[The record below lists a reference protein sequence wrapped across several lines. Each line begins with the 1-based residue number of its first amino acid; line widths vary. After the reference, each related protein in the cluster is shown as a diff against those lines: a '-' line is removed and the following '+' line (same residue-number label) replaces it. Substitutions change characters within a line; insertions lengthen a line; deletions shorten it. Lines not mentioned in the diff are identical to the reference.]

1 MMMMLIAMMMMM
13 MIAMMKLI
21 AMMIIN
27 DDDVDDDDDEKDVD
41 GKDDCGDDDDDD
53 DDDDDYYVD
62 ITTLWSFSLLL
73 LFLFQYHNFRSV
85 FSFIYFFFFF
95 FRFFIS
101 IIICVHCC
109 RRRRCRRHH
118 RCHRII
124 VSVIY
129 LCELFLPHL
138 RKVGLEWRCWRCV
151 FYRRCNLFRAGGGHT
166 NALQYRDVMVIT
178 DDDSLQDD
186 VRDDAGRVTSPASRF
201 VRGLRDAG
209 IPVCVLEGSGR
220 VGGSHRVGGSGSGSD
235 GASDSDMTNGSG
247 SGRVV
252 DRAGWERRVAD
263 MALSRTDRVT
273 VSGWR
278 CVQGLERRVVV
289 WVDDWGWG
297 VRALDFYSALPAWTR
312 CTTQLI
318 IVNTPDLRHGH
329 RQQRQHPPHPHPAQ
343 HRRRDD

>member
-1 MMMMLIAMMMMM
+1 MTMMKKMLMEKIMMMMM
-13 MIAMMKLI
+13 TITRWISPL
-21 AMMIIN
+21 
-27 DDDVDDDDDEKDVD
+27 
-41 GKDDCGDDDDDD
+41 CGVCH
-53 DDDDDYYVD
+53 YYCYLFFS
-62 ITTLWSFSLLL
+62 ITISAVFF
-73 LFLFQYHNFRSV
+73 LFLF
-85 FSFIYFFFFF
+85 FFFLF

-109 RRRRCRRHH
+109 HRRWCRRHH
-118 RCHRII
+118 QCHRII

-138 RKVGLEWRCWRCV
+138 RKVGLEWRCGRCV

-178 DDDSLQDD
+178 QDDNLQDD
-186 VRDDAGRVTSPASRF
+186 VTDDVGRVTSPASGF

-209 IPVCVLEGSGR
+209 MPVCVLEW
-220 VGGSHRVGGSGSGSD
+220 SHRVGGSGSDRASGS
-235 GASDSDMTNGSG
+235 GSDMTSGSG
-247 SGRVV
+247 SRRVV

-263 MALSRTDRVT
+263 VALSRTDRVT

-289 WVDDWGWG
+289 CLDDWEGWEVSG
-297 VRALDFYSALPAWTR
+297 SDLYSTLPAMTR

-318 IVNTPDLRHGH
+318 RVNMPD
-329 RQQRQHPPHPHPAQ
+329 P
-343 HRRRDD
+343 